1 MWSWARDEG
10 RPLASGDQAQDAN
23 RCKLL
28 PLRAVVV
35 SVAERAGRDPAWVR
49 SGETSESEP
58 LMKRQ
63 NRRNDVKTGI
73 SCCSGISSGGA
84 LETGPSGIRL
94 EDGVTP
100 DQALVRNVG
109 TCRRDAKG
117 TAQVGGPG
125 EDHSTDARH
134 RGGAAR
140 SSDEG
145 SVMELERR
153 GSGIQSWRT
162 ANR

>member
-1 MWSWARDEG
+1 VWSWTRDEG

-28 PLRAVVV
+28 PSRAVVV
-35 SVAERAGRDPAWVR
+35 SVAERAGQDPAWVR

-58 LMKRQ
+58 LMKRR

-73 SCCSGISSGGA
+73 SVIPGSVRA
-84 LETGPSGIRL
+84 EPWRPARNGIRY

-117 TAQVGGPG
+117 TVQVGGPG
-125 EDHSTDARH
+125 EDHNPDARH

-153 GSGIQSWRT
+153 GSSIPPWRT
-162 ANR
+162 VNR

>member
-1 MWSWARDEG
+1 
-10 RPLASGDQAQDAN
+10 
-23 RCKLL
+23 
-28 PLRAVVV
+28 VV
-35 SVAERAGRDPAWVR
+35 SVAERVGRDPAWVR
-49 SGETSESEP
+49 SGETSGSEP
-58 LMKRQ
+58 LMKR
-63 NRRNDVKTGI
+63 RNKRDDVKTGI
-73 SCCSGISSGGA
+73 IACPGISSGGA

-100 DQALVRNVG
+100 DQALVWNVG

-117 TAQVGGPG
+117 AVQVGGPG
-125 EDHSTDARH
+125 EDHNPDARH

-145 SVMELERR
+145 SVMGLERR
-153 GSGIQSWRT
+153 GSGIPPWRT